1 MPHRSPISA
10 EEENMK
16 NAWFLAFSCMAAA
29 LAGCNTS
36 LQRNMP
42 DAYSSGPQDV
52 VSALIESP
60 AFLLADRRASEG
72 VRQKDSVFSMVAVQ
86 HDEAADERGN
96 AGEGSEAQRV
106 LQLSRVHALTAYDV
120 LAGGAVK
127 AGVFSTPQPGGG
139 TLANLA
145 VNRVARASRQ

>member
-1 MPHRSPISA
+1 
-10 EEENMK
+10 MK

-60 AFLLADRRASEG
+60 AFLLADRRVPEG
-72 VRQKDSVFSMVAVQ
+72 VRQDSGKRTGGWQDSVFSMVAVQ
-86 HDEAADERGN
+86 RDEAADERSN
-96 AGEGSEAQRV
+96 PGEGSEAQRV

-145 VNRVARASRQ
+145 VNGEARASRQ